1 MKPHRR
7 KPTPPRREDGSP
19 QGNGE
24 ARNESVPPRVQYYAP
39 EETVTYDPGASLV
52 GENQVYGEAGYEQAD
67 PNLVYDGTQHAHV
80 DPGQAHVDP
89 GHAYADPGQVYYDPN
104 QPYVDPN
111 AVYDATQQAYV
122 DPNQAYYDPNQAYV
136 EPGQGYAEPDP
147 GYASGGVYDEAPEP
161 SYQAP
166 PPPPPP
172 AVKKKVTSR
181 APQRRPSTPPR
192 KVPGGGYSRP
202 RPTYN
207 TGGGFSFMTV
217 FLTLVAMGMLAVVV
231 LVVLPRDMSPVAG
244 YPVNPL
250 TSGKPRNLLAEAQ
263 KEMVSRTADLS
274 FTEEEVNQY
283 LNHRLQAEQTGPMAS
298 LVKFR
303 GVYIDFTP
311 GIADIIIER
320 ELFGMPLTMGAT
332 ISTDKFR
339 QQTIYRATNWQLGR
353 IDLGKRNIKPV
364 IDLFL
369 RLRMSCLDEFQTLQ
383 QMVDV
388 KFEEN
393 KVILDSTL

>member
-19 QGNGE
+19 QGNEE
-24 ARNESVPPRVQYYAP
+24 ALDGSVAPEEQYYVP
-39 EETVTYDPGASLV
+39 EETVAYDPGASLV
-52 GENQVYGEAGYEQAD
+52 DENQVYGEAGYEYAD
-67 PNLVYDGTQHAHV
+67 PNLVYDETQQAYV
-80 DPGQAHVDP
+80 DPGQP
-89 GHAYADPGQVYYDPN
+89 YYDPD
-104 QPYVDPN
+104 QAYVDPN
-111 AVYDATQQAYV
+111 AVYDETQQAYV
-122 DPNQAYYDPNQAYV
+122 DPNQAYYDPNQAYADPN
-136 EPGQGYAEPDP
+136 EPYADPNQAYAEPNQAYAEPDS

-172 AVKKKVTSR
+172 AVKKKVASR

-192 KVPGGGYSRP
+192 KMPTGYK
-202 RPTYN
+202 RPTPSYN
-207 TGGGFSFMTV
+207 RGGGFSFMTV

-250 TSGKPRNLLAEAQ
+250 TTGKPRNLLEESQ
-263 KEMVSRTADLS
+263 KMMMSRTADLT

-303 GVYIDFTP
+303 GVYIDFAP
-311 GIADIIIER
+311 GIADVIIER

-339 QQTIYRATNWQLGR
+339 QQTIYRATNWHLGR

-364 IDLFL
+364 IDLFQ